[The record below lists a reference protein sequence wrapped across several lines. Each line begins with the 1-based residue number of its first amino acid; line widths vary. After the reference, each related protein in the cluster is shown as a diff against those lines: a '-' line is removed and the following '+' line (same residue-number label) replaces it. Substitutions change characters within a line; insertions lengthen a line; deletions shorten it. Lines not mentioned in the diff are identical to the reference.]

1 VSPITVADL
10 APGEHDVLLESSIG
24 SVRQT
29 IQIEAGGTASLV
41 VPMAAP
47 ADAPLSGWVSIAAP
61 VDVQLFEGGR
71 LLGTSESDRIMVA
84 AGEHQIELVNEALGY
99 REARVMRVEPGR
111 TVSLAIELPQ
121 GTLALNATPWAEVW
135 VDGQLVGET
144 PIGNLPVTIGP
155 HEVIFRHPELGERRH
170 AITVT
175 TNLPGRLSVDL
186 RVP

>member
-1 VSPITVADL
+1 VVARFEGRL
-10 APGEHDVLLESSIG
+10 FRVPSRVLS
-24 SVRQT
+24 
-29 IQIEAGGTASLV
+29 
-41 VPMAAP
+41 AP
-47 ADAPLSGWVSIAAP
+47 AILYPGLDWKR
-61 VDVQLFEGGR
+61 VDLRG
-71 LLGTSESDRIMVA
+71 A
-84 AGEHQIELVNEALGY
+84 LVRLGY

-135 VDGQLVGET
+135 VDGQRVGDT
-144 PIGNLPVTIGP
+144 PIGNLAVTIGP